1 MCDEHYDFIFVT
13 ESWLH
18 TGICTG
24 SLDPNC
30 AFNIIRRDW
39 PQDRHGGLCAIT
51 STKWS
56 ITEVALGAEFYDL
69 EIVCF
74 VVFKVIPALRIF
86 VIYRPPHSD
95 DISVYTMRRLIEC
108 IDKFTVAHRVTIIV
122 GDLNMSKINWLTLTS
137 PNDKIIDRFLFQ
149 WLSMASVNL

>member
-1 MCDEHYDFIFVT
+1 MYDEHSDFIFVT

-18 TGICTG
+18 AGICTG
-24 SLDPNC
+24 LLDPIC
-30 AFNIIRRDW
+30 AFNIIRRDR
-39 PQDRHGGLCAIT
+39 PPDRHGGVCAII
-51 STKWS
+51 SKKWS
-56 ITEVALGAEFYDL
+56 ITEVALGAEFCDL
-69 EIVCF
+69 EIACF
-74 VVFKVIPALRIF
+74 DVFKVIPALRIF
-86 VIYRPPHSD
+86 VIYRPPYSD
-95 DISVYTMRRLIEC
+95 DISVYNLRRLIEC